1 MRNLS
6 IFRGSSVLVLVA
18 ALVVA
23 LAVPAIATPDR
34 SPNAVTIAD
43 VACDN
48 GAELE
53 LAITTARAGHKPSGQ
68 LAGVATSVWLLAGPN
83 GPPLFAFFEVP
94 GVGLDHV
101 TTWCT
106 WFDTTEGAWL
116 GGNVILHPSLR

>member
-1 MRNLS
+1 MSNLS
-6 IFRGSSVLVLVA
+6 IFRGSSILVLVA
-18 ALVVA
+18 TMVVA

-34 SPNAVTIAD
+34 SANAVTITD
-43 VACDN
+43 VSCEN

-53 LAITTARAGHKPSGQ
+53 LAIATARAGHKPSGQ
-68 LAGVATSVWLLAGPN
+68 LAGVATSVWLLAGPD

-94 GVGLDHV
+94 GMGLDHV

-106 WFDTTEGAWL
+106 WFDDAEGVWL